1 MSNRNRDNLLVDE
14 FRKHCRK
21 SSLTILAKPVGV
33 GAVLQL
39 WIAQVEQS
47 LSRMH
52 TAIME
57 NVSLDAAKKS

>member
-1 MSNRNRDNLLVDE
+1 M
-14 FRKHCRK
+14 
-21 SSLTILAKPVGV
+21 
-33 GAVLQL
+33 LQL